1 MRIRV
6 PSKQVLERFRLTY
19 ELEGAQKAVN
29 VLTDYYRIPKMKL
42 IVNGRRVTR
51 GCDGIYF
58 ENIACFTKKGLNRQN
73 ILHELYHH
81 IVKNLGLEIPEN
93 KEEREA
99 ERFVNR
105 IIKKEKE
112 L

>member
-1 MRIRV
+1 MGVVIV
-6 PSKQVLERFRLTY
+6 TISIMLPVLPR
-19 ELEGAQKAVN
+19 A
-29 VLTDYYRIPKMKL
+29 
-42 IVNGRRVTR
+42 
-51 GCDGIYF
+51 
-58 ENIACFTKKGLNRQN
+58 GLNKQN

-81 IVKNLGLEIPEN
+81 IVENLGLEIPEK